1 MGKRRDQVLKPFLQ
15 KQDYMNERI
24 HEGIERYRKG
34 YGAVKVLDAEGKPVP
49 GAHVRLVQKSH
60 DFQYGANLFLVDELE
75 TEEKNR
81 QYKQLY
87 KDAFNMGTVPFY
99 WYSLEPEQ
107 GKPRY
112 SADSP
117 KYYRRPAPDLC
128 VDWCE
133 KNGIIP
139 KAHCLNYDK
148 YSPTWLPRDVEGV
161 KRLLEK
167 RFRECAERYAGRI
180 HGWEVTN
187 ETLCDSVDL
196 PERRSTPFIKDPE
209 IVEWSFE
216 TARRYFPNNELI
228 INEASDFIWSQF
240 KYNRTAYFMQIERAL
255 EKGASIDTIGMQFH
269 MFFSEEKEAE
279 KARTYYDPERIYD
292 ALDQFGSLGKP
303 IQITEISIPAYHET
317 AADEDL
323 QAEIIRYLYS
333 MWFSHPSMETI
344 TYWNSVDGYAYTN
357 PAQNNRNENVYM
369 AGLIRHDM
377 TPKPAYR
384 TICDLFGKIWH
395 TEAETG
401 TDEGG
406 YARFKGFY
414 GKYDME
420 ITVNGRTV
428 LREIHFARDGMK
440 EIKVNI

>member
-1 MGKRRDQVLKPFLQ
+1 MSKRRDQVIKPFLQ

-24 HEGIERYRKG
+24 HEGIERNRKG
-34 YGAVKVLDAEGKPVP
+34 YGAVKVVDAEGKPVA

-60 DFQYGANLFLVDELE
+60 DFQYGANLFLIDELE
-75 TEEKNR
+75 TEEKNQR
-81 QYKQLY
+81 YKQLY
-87 KDAFNMGTVPFY
+87 KDAFNMGTLPFY
-99 WYSLEPEQ
+99 WYALEPEQ
-107 GKPRY
+107 DKPRY
-112 SADSP
+112 AADSP

-133 KNGIIP
+133 QNGIIP

-148 YSPTWLPRDVEGV
+148 YSPVWLPRDVQGV

-187 ETLCDSVDL
+187 ETLCDGVDL
-196 PERRSTPFIKDPE
+196 PERRSTPFAHDPE

-228 INEASDFIWSQF
+228 INEASGFIWEEFQ
-240 KYNRTAYFMQIERAL
+240 YNRTAYYMQIERAL
-255 EKGASIDTIGMQFH
+255 RKGASIDTIGMQFH
-269 MFFSEEKEAE
+269 MFFTEGREAE
-279 KARTYYDPERIYD
+279 KARIYYDPERIYD
-292 ALDQFGSLGKP
+292 VLDQFGQLDKP
-303 IQITEISIPAYHET
+303 IQITEISIPAYHESM
-317 AADEDL
+317 ADEDL

-333 MWFSHPSMETI
+333 MWFSHPNVETI

-377 TPKPAYR
+377 TPKAAYR
-384 TICDLFGKIWH
+384 TICNLFQKTWH

-401 TDEGG
+401 TDLGG
-406 YARFKGFY
+406 CAAFKGFY
-414 GKYDME
+414 GKYDVE
-420 ITVNGRTV
+420 ITVGDQTV
-428 LREIHFARDGMK
+428 TREIHFAKDGMK
-440 EIKVNI
+440 EVKVKI